1 MWCDKIMIKWTETLD
16 YMFNVLQMIDPVP
29 VRALLLYWVKVL
41 HIFMKMFIETIQA
54 VRSSYLPTR
63 WICILYKLI

>member
-29 VRALLLYWVKVL
+29 VCALLLYWQLGKSTARIYENVYWNHSSRPVKLPSYAMDL
-41 HIFMKMFIETIQA
+41 HFI
-54 VRSSYLPTR
+54 
-63 WICILYKLI
+63 